1 MEDIMTEIYSSE
13 NPLYSWIL
21 KSVLESNGI
30 DCEVEET
37 SLRQALGDIPVNQ
50 TWTKLFINKES
61 DIQIAKEIIEKYE
74 PKLNDVPSFCPNCD
88 SDKVEL
94 FKAGNYKE
102 FDTFKCK
109 ECGYTWKKGQHYKRK

>member
-61 DIQIAKEIIEKYE
+61 DIQI
-74 PKLNDVPSFCPNCD
+74 V
-88 SDKVEL
+88 
-94 FKAGNYKE
+94 
-102 FDTFKCK
+102 
-109 ECGYTWKKGQHYKRK
+109 R